1 MSTRYL
7 LDTCVISE
15 FDKPG
20 PEPKVVE
27 WLNSID
33 TEKAFL
39 SAVTIGEIQH
49 GISNRAPSNRT
60 TELEVWLNE
69 ALPEQFDGRILP
81 LDMDTFIVWGK
92 LASDQKRKGEPMGV
106 TDSLIAATALRH
118 NMVLVTRNTSDFR
131 LASLSTFNPWE

>member
-1 MSTRYL
+1 MSTQYL

-15 FDKPG
+15 FVKPR

-33 TEKAFL
+33 MEKVFL
-39 SAVTIGEIQH
+39 SAVTVGEIQH
-49 GISNRAPSNRT
+49 GISNREPSNRT

-69 ALPEQFDGRILP
+69 ALPEQFAERILP

-92 LASDQKRKGEPMGV
+92 LVSDRKKKGVPMSV
-106 TDSLIAATALRH
+106 MDSLIAATALRH

-131 LASLSTFNPWE
+131 QVSLSAFNPWE